1 MCCCDDAEHDLDDV
15 AGAGADAD
23 GDRNDDNDDVAGM
36 LKESRDD
43 KTSGLSEMFSSLI
56 LSTLR

>member
-1 MCCCDDAEHDLDDV
+1 MCCCDDAEHDLDD
-15 AGAGADAD
+15 AGADD
-23 GDRNDDNDDVAGM
+23 DRNDDDVAGM

>member
-1 MCCCDDAEHDLDDV
+1 MCCCDDDDDDDAEHDRDVADARNADDV
-15 AGAGADAD
+15 D
-23 GDRNDDNDDVAGM
+23 DDVTGM